1 MAHSSSK
8 NTTDQH
14 AKIGKETFDAIGSK
28 QLVFHYHQYQIHQ
41 AKANHVVQ
49 QQVYNTAR
57 MTERVITSDEAARM
71 YGGSI
76 TNPSSRPSMLGDERF
91 PSPERENGDA
101 SGNSSGCGSDVWL
114 DVENWDQ
121 I

>member
-8 NTTDQH
+8 NTTDQL

-28 QLVFHYHQYQIHQ
+28 QLVFHYHQYQTHQ

-49 QQVYNTAR
+49 QQVYYTAR

-76 TNPSSRPSMLGDERF
+76 NLKELKVQSVRLLNISELLTK
-91 PSPERENGDA
+91 RELRGRE
-101 SGNSSGCGSDVWL
+101 S
-114 DVENWDQ
+114 
-121 I
+121 